1 MSVTSVTRTLV
12 VDDHTIVREC
22 IRALLQRQSG
32 ITVVGL
38 AATGEQ
44 SIVAAER
51 LKPDLIVMDL
61 GLPGLNGTEATQL
74 ILRALPTARVIVLST
89 SDVPE
94 HVRGAFRAGAHGYVV
109 KEALGSDL
117 VSAVAAVMIGKRY
130 LSSQIA
136 DCLGDSD
143 LNSGLSS
150 LWQDLTP
157 REREVLRRT
166 AAGVSTAQIAQQL
179 SLSPKT
185 VDSYRSRLM
194 RKLGLPNRSTL
205 IRYTMLHS
213 ASPNYP

>member
-1 MSVTSVTRTLV
+1 MPIASATRTIV
-12 VDDHTIVREC
+12 VDDHAIVREC
-22 IRALLQRQSG
+22 IRALLERQPG
-32 ITVVGL
+32 ITVVGS

-44 SIVAAER
+44 SVVAAER
-51 LKPDLIVMDL
+51 LKPDLMVMDL

-74 ILRALPTARVIVLST
+74 ILRALPSARVIVLST
-89 SDVPE
+89 SDAPE
-94 HVRGAFRAGAHGYVV
+94 QVRGAFRAGAHGYVV
-109 KEALGSDL
+109 KQAVGSDL

-130 LSSQIA
+130 LSPQIA

-143 LNSGLSS
+143 SS
-150 LWQDLTP
+150 VSSIWQDLTA

-166 AAGVSTAQIAQQL
+166 ADGASTAQIAQQL

-213 ASPNYP
+213 ASQNYP